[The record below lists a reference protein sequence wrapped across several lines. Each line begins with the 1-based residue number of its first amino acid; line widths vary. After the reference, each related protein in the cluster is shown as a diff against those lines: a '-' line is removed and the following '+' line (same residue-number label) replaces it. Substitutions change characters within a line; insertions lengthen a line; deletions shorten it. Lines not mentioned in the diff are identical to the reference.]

1 MIICEP
7 VKGNYLTKSKK
18 KLVIINKR
26 WYYINVEDAKVSF
39 EYDKLVWR
47 VKQMRVHIT
56 LECTEC
62 HERTYLS
69 SKNKRNNP
77 DRLEL
82 KKYCPRD
89 HKVTLH
95 RETK

>member
-1 MIICEP
+1 
-7 VKGNYLTKSKK
+7 
-18 KLVIINKR
+18 
-26 WYYINVEDAKVSF
+26 
-39 EYDKLVWR
+39 
-47 VKQMRVHIT
+47 MRVNIT

-62 HERTYLS
+62 HEQTYLTS
-69 SKNKRNNP
+69 ENKRNNP
-77 DRLEL
+77 DRIEL

>member
-1 MIICEP
+1 
-7 VKGNYLTKSKK
+7 
-18 KLVIINKR
+18 
-26 WYYINVEDAKVSF
+26 
-39 EYDKLVWR
+39 
-47 VKQMRVHIT
+47 MRVNIT

-62 HERTYLS
+62 HEQTYLTN
-69 SKNKRNNP
+69 KNKRNNT

>member
-1 MIICEP
+1 
-7 VKGNYLTKSKK
+7 
-18 KLVIINKR
+18 
-26 WYYINVEDAKVSF
+26 
-39 EYDKLVWR
+39 
-47 VKQMRVHIT
+47 MRVNIT

-62 HERTYLS
+62 QEQTYLTN
-69 SKNKRNNP
+69 KNKRNNP

-89 HKVTLH
+89 QKVTLH

>member
-1 MIICEP
+1 
-7 VKGNYLTKSKK
+7 
-18 KLVIINKR
+18 
-26 WYYINVEDAKVSF
+26 
-39 EYDKLVWR
+39 
-47 VKQMRVHIT
+47 MRVNIT

-62 HERTYLS
+62 HEQTYHT
-69 SKNKRNNP
+69 SKNKRNHP
-77 DRLEL
+77 DRIEL

>member
-1 MIICEP
+1 
-7 VKGNYLTKSKK
+7 
-18 KLVIINKR
+18 
-26 WYYINVEDAKVSF
+26 
-39 EYDKLVWR
+39 
-47 VKQMRVHIT
+47 MRVNIT

-62 HERTYLS
+62 HEQIYLTN
-69 SKNKRNNP
+69 KNKRNNP

-89 HKVTLH
+89 RKVTLH